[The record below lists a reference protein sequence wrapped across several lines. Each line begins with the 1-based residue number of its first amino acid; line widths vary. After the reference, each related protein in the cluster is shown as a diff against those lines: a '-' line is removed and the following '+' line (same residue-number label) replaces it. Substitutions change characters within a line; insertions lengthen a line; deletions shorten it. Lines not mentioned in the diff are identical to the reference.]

1 MSELKPCFKCGDLNL
16 SIDLFDSEV
25 RCECGLT
32 VRFYEF
38 YDLYSKFNDGEQKKR
53 IIEAWNTR
61 PLEDSLKA
69 HAVEVLAEEIA
80 KNKFDVYDD
89 KIEWRYP
96 YGLKTAYMLEKE
108 RDECIKEARAL
119 LGWEE

>member
-1 MSELKPCFKCGDLNL
+1 MSKEYERRTWDDVKLFYLNKIDEL
-16 SIDLFDSEV
+16 
-25 RCECGLT
+25 T
-32 VRFYEF
+32 
-38 YDLYSKFNDGEQKKR
+38 
-53 IIEAWNTR
+53 
-61 PLEDSLKA
+61 LENIKLKS

-108 RDECIKEARAL
+108 REECIKEARAL
-119 LGWEE
+119 LGWDNDNNDKEK